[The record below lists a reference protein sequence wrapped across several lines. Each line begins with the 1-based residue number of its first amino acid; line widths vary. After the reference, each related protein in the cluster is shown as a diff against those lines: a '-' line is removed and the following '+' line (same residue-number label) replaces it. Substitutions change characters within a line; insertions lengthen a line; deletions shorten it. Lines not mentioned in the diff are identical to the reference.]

1 MRRLK
6 YSVIACCMLLA
17 LVLPASFAAEPE
29 NDVPKVS
36 GLSISMKISEPSALI
51 NGEPAALEN
60 APFLLD
66 DIPYVPLRETVER
79 FGGIIAPTYMGK
91 RVSGALYALPERN
104 DPESWCFSQIWMDNT
119 DYMFN
124 GSMQPRWQDKYYR
137 RDYGAEQASLL
148 PQLRSGRIFVPVHV
162 IQMSGQ
168 IEVIWEPDDQRLIL
182 TMARNENGIPGFA
195 VGSDFSG
202 LDDAIQERFYP
213 VDDAHPA
220 LGLEGYFEQT
230 YTDGDIE
237 LVLGSGYRGWP
248 ASRKEIRSVKLVT
261 DRYSS
266 IRGLRVGDSVE
277 RYKDLYGT
285 TLTVSKD
292 KMPIEVIDGRIIS
305 IRFVAQSLY

>member
-6 YSVIACCMLLA
+6 YSMTVCCMMLS
-17 LVLPASFAAEPE
+17 LVLPASFAAEVE

-60 APFLLD
+60 TPFLLD
-66 DIPYVPLRETVER
+66 DVPYVPLRETVER
-79 FGGIIAPTYMGK
+79 FGGIIAPTYIGN
-91 RVSGALYALPERN
+91 RISGALYALPERN
-104 DPESWCFSQIWMDNT
+104 DPEGWCFSQIWMDNT

-168 IEVIWEPDDQRLIL
+168 IEVVWEPDDQRLIL
-182 TMARNENGIPGFA
+182 TMARNENGIPGFV
-195 VGSDFSG
+195 VGSDFSW
-202 LDDAIQERFYP
+202 LDTAVQERFYP

-220 LGLEGYFEQT
+220 LGLEGYYEQT

-237 LVLGSGYRGWP
+237 LVLGFGYREWP

-266 IRGLRVGDSVE
+266 IRGLRVGDSME
-277 RYKDLYGT
+277 RYEDLYGT
-285 TLTVSKD
+285 TWTVSKD
-292 KMPIEVIDGRIIS
+292 KMPIKVKDGRIIS
-305 IRFVAQSLY
+305 ISFVAQSLY

>member
-6 YSVIACCMLLA
+6 YNMIACCMLLS
-17 LVLPASFAAEPE
+17 LVLPAAFAAEPE

-66 DIPYVPLRETVER
+66 HVPYLPLRETVER
-79 FGGIIAPTYMGK
+79 FGGIIAPMYIGK
-91 RVSGALYALPERN
+91 RISGALYALPERN
-104 DPESWCFSQIWMDNT
+104 DPENWCFSQIWMDNT
-119 DYMFN
+119 DYMLN
-124 GSMQPRWQDKYYR
+124 GSMMPHRTDDNYR
-137 RDYGAEQASLL
+137 RDYGVEQTSLL
-148 PQLRSGRIFVPVHV
+148 PQLHNGRIFVPVHV

-168 IEVIWEPDDQRLIL
+168 VEVIWEPDDQRVIL

-202 LDDAIQERFYP
+202 LDTAVKERFYP
-213 VDDAHPA
+213 VDDARPA
-220 LGLEGYFEQT
+220 LGLDGYYEQT

-237 LVLGSGYRGWP
+237 LVLGSGYREWP
-248 ASRKEIRSVKLVT
+248 TSRKEIRSVKLVT

-266 IRGLRVGDSVE
+266 IRGLRVGDSME
-277 RYKDLYGT
+277 RYEDLYGT

-292 KMPIEVIDGRIIS
+292 KMPIEVKDGKITSIS
-305 IRFVAQSLY
+305 FVAQSI